1 MYMIRKFFRLTQFII
16 FTLLTQGVYAAEAS
30 ENNNA
35 SRNTMPEVIFET
47 SMGSFTLELNPEKAP
62 ETVANFLTYIDEGFY
77 NNTLFH
83 RVIPNFVVQGGG
95 FEKGMKK
102 KNTRLP
108 VKNESDNNLKNSR
121 GTISMARTRH
131 PDSALSQFF
140 INDRHNPSL
149 DFQDNRPGYTVF
161 GKVTEGME
169 IIDKIIAVP
178 TITSGRYKNLPKE
191 DVIIISARQKN
202 SKGVKGN
209 ENKTEAPKQKIFN
222 AGEHYTVLDKPIAT
236 RDNSKIEVVEMFS
249 YGCPHCYEFEPLL
262 EHWKEQQAKD
272 VDFWFFPAIWNEPM
286 KVLAH
291 AFYTA
296 QHLNLSKKIHLPL
309 FSALVVEQKNL
320 SKESE
325 LADFFANYGVDKKS
339 FTTVFNSKEVKNQ
352 TKKAEDLVLNYKP
365 VGVPEI
371 IVNGKYRID
380 RMRAGGIAE
389 MLEVADYL
397 IKKERSTLDG
407 LSL

>member
-1 MYMIRKFFRLTQFII
+1 MLMISKFFKLSLLVLL
-16 FTLLTQGVYAAEAS
+16 TLLTQSVYATKGS
-30 ENNNA
+30 ENKNA
-35 SRNTMPEVIFET
+35 SVKTMPEVIFET

-62 ETVANFLTYIDEGFY
+62 KTVANFMKYIDEGFY
-77 NNTLFH
+77 NNSLFH
-83 RVIPNFVVQGGG
+83 RVIPGFVVQGGG

-102 KNTRLP
+102 KQTHSP
-108 VKNESDNNLKNSR
+108 IKNESDNALKNSR
-121 GTISMARTRH
+121 GTISMARMRH
-131 PDSALSQFF
+131 PDSASSQFF
-140 INDRHNPSL
+140 INVRHNPTL
-149 DFQDNRPGYTVF
+149 DFQDNSPGYTVF

-169 IIDKIIAVP
+169 VIDRIIAVP
-178 TITSGRYKNLPKE
+178 TTSGRYKNLPKD
-191 DVIIISARQKN
+191 DVIIISARQKS
-202 SKGVKGN
+202 SKGVKGA
-209 ENKTEAPKQKIFN
+209 ENKNEALKQKVFTS
-222 AGEHYTVLDKPIAT
+222 GEHYTVLDKPIAT
-236 RDNSKIEVVEMFS
+236 RDNNKIEVVEMFS

-262 EHWKEQQAKD
+262 EHWKEQQAED

-296 QHLNLSKKIHLPL
+296 QQLNLSKKTHLPL
-309 FSALVVEQKNL
+309 FSALVVEQQKL

-325 LADFFANYGVDKKS
+325 LADFFANYGVDKKT
-339 FTTVFNSKEVKNQ
+339 FTSVFNSNMVKNQ

-397 IKKERSTLDG
+397 IKKERATVG
-407 LSL
+407 ALSL